1 MHLSAAEL
9 AVALAAVLAGS
20 FVQGSV
26 GFGVNILAA
35 PVLALLEPEA
45 LPATL
50 ILVALPLALGM
61 LRREHRAID
70 WTGLRWLLVGRL
82 PGTAL
87 GVLVVATLAADGLAA
102 VIGALV
108 LLAVA
113 MSVAVPRLPVTPT
126 SALAVGALSGAMGT
140 ASSIGGPP
148 PALLY
153 QHHPGP
159 VLRSTTAALFV
170 VGTILSAGALAVAGE
185 VAWDHVRLALAL
197 TPAVAGGLLLA
208 RLFAGR
214 VDAGWLRPAVLAVAA
229 VAGTLTLLRGLL

>member
-1 MHLSAAEL
+1 VHLSAAQL
-9 AVALAAVLAGS
+9 AVALAAVLAGA

-35 PVLALLEPEA
+35 PVLALVEPAA

-50 ILVALPLALGM
+50 ILAALPLATVM
-61 LRREHRAID
+61 LVREHGAID
-70 WTGLRWLLVGRL
+70 AAGLRWLVVGRL

-87 GVLVVATLAADGLAA
+87 GAFVVATLPADGLSA

-108 LLAVA
+108 VVAVVMSAVAPPLAVT
-113 MSVAVPRLPVTPT
+113 PR

-170 VGTILSAGALAVAGE
+170 VGTTLSALALAVAGQ
-185 VAWDHVRLALAL
+185 VGWDQVGLAVVL
-197 TPAVAGGLLLA
+197 TPAIAAGLGLSHVL
-208 RLFAGR
+208 RHHI
-214 VDAGWLRPAVLAVAA
+214 DAGWLRPAVLVVAA
-229 VAGTLTLLRGLL
+229 VAGTATFLRGVL